1 MIKTLAKSIR
11 EYKKA
16 SILTPLFVSFEVIIE
31 CLIPWI
37 ASIFIA
43 EIEAD
48 DIRLNVVI
56 WLGVLLVALAGVSLT
71 FGALSAHNC
80 AIASCGFAKNL
91 RHDLYYS
98 VQDYSFANI
107 DKFSASSLVTRM
119 TTDVANVQMS
129 YMMLIR
135 TAVRCPFMLIFA
147 LTMVIVINP
156 KMALG
161 FAVIVPILA
170 IGLFLIM
177 KFAHPIFKNVFKKY
191 DNLNNSIQE
200 NVHGM
205 RVVKSFVRE
214 DYEKEKFGGAS
225 DDVAKDFK
233 RAEKLLALNTP
244 LMQVCFNL
252 VMLFVCFFGSRMV
265 VQTRGVDLNVG
276 EMSALLTYGAQ
287 ILMSLMMVSMIIVMV
302 AMSAASAARI
312 AEVLNEK
319 STIENP
325 DNPVTEVADGSI
337 IFKGVNFSY
346 SANSEKRALSDIN
359 LYIDSGETV
368 GIIGGTGAG
377 KTSLIQLISRL
388 YDVSDGQVMVGGVD
402 VREYDLETLRN
413 EVATVLQKNIL
424 FSGTIKENLRWG
436 DPDATDEEIER
447 ICKLA
452 AADEFIKTFPD
463 GYDTYIEQGGTNV
476 SGGQKQRLCI
486 ARALIKKPKIL
497 ILDDSTSAVDTK
509 TDALIRRSFAEEIPG
524 TTKIIIAQR
533 ISSVENADKIV
544 VLDGGQI
551 ESIGTHDELLKTSP
565 IYREVYNSQVKGDK
579 E

>member
-37 ASIFIA
+37 ASIFIE
-43 EIEAD
+43 EIEAENV
-48 DIRLNVVI
+48 RMNVVI
-56 WLGVLLVALAGVSLT
+56 ALGALLVVLAGVSLT

-129 YMMLIR
+129 YMMIIR

-147 LTMVIVINP
+147 LVMVIFINY

-161 FAVIVPILA
+161 FAVIVPILGV
-170 IGLFLIM
+170 GLFLIM
-177 KFAHPIFKNVFKKY
+177 RFAHPIFKHVFKKY
-191 DNLNNSIQE
+191 DTLNNSIQE

-214 DYEKEKFGGAS
+214 EHEKEKFGKAS

-244 LMQVCFNL
+244 LMQLCFNL
-252 VMLFVCFFGSRMV
+252 VMLFVCFFGSRLIV
-265 VQTRGVDLNVG
+265 NSNETELNVG

-287 ILMSLMMVSMIIVMV
+287 ILMSLMMVSVIIVMV

-312 AEVLNEK
+312 AEVLNEE
-319 STIENP
+319 STIKNP
-325 DNPVTEVADGSI
+325 EAPVTEVADGSI
-337 IFKGVNFSY
+337 IFKGVSFSY
-346 SANSEKRALSDIN
+346 SAASEKKSLSDIN

-388 YDVSDGQVMVGGVD
+388 YDVTEGQVMVGGVD

-413 EVATVLQKNIL
+413 EVATVLQKNVL

-452 AADEFIKTFPD
+452 AADEFIKSFPD

-509 TDALIRRSFAEEIPG
+509 TDAQIRRSFAEEIPN

-544 VLDGGQI
+544 VLDGGRI
-551 ESIGTHDELLKTSP
+551 ESVGTHAELLEKSP
-565 IYREVYNSQVKGDK
+565 IYKEVYNSQVKGDN

>member
-43 EIEAD
+43 EIESDTA
-48 DIRLNVVI
+48 RLKVI
-56 WLGVLLVALAGVSLT
+56 VGLGVLLIALACISLT
-71 FGALSAHNC
+71 FGALSAHYC

-91 RHDLYYS
+91 RHDLYYA

-107 DKFSASSLVTRM
+107 DKFSSSSLVTRM
-119 TTDVANVQMS
+119 TTDVSNVQMS
-129 YMMLIR
+129 FMMIIR
-135 TAVRCPFMLIFA
+135 TAVRGPFMIIFA
-147 LTMVIVINP
+147 LIMVLIISP

-161 FAVIVPILA
+161 FAIVVPILA
-170 IGLFLIM
+170 GGLALIVM
-177 KFAHPIFKNVFKKY
+177 RAHPIFKSVFKKY
-191 DNLNNSIQE
+191 DKLNNSIQE

-214 DYEKEKFGGAS
+214 SYETDKFGNAS
-225 DDVAKDFK
+225 TEVAKDFK
-233 RAEKLLALNTP
+233 KAEKLLALNTP
-244 LMQVCFNL
+244 LMQLCFNM
-252 VMLFVCFFGSRMV
+252 VMLFVCFFGTRLV
-265 VQTRGVDLNVG
+265 VSSGGTELNVG
-276 EMSALLTYGAQ
+276 EMSAILTYGAQ
-287 ILMSLMMVSMIIVMV
+287 VLMSLMMVSIIIVMV
-302 AMSAASAARI
+302 VLSAASAGRI

-319 STIENP
+319 STIVNP
-325 DNPVTEVADGSI
+325 EDPVTSVADGSI
-337 IFKGVNFSY
+337 IFKGVSFSY
-346 SANSEKRALSDIN
+346 SENAEKPALSDIN
-359 LYIDSGETV
+359 LFIDSGETV
-368 GIIGGTGAG
+368 GIIGGTGSG

-388 YDVSDGQVMVGGVD
+388 YDVSEGQVMVGGID
-402 VREYDLETLRN
+402 VRQYDLESLRS
-413 EVATVLQKNIL
+413 EVATVLQKNVL

-436 DPDATDEEIER
+436 DPNASDEEIQR

-452 AADEFIKTFPD
+452 AADEFIKTFPE

-486 ARALIKKPKIL
+486 ARALIRKPKIL

-509 TDALIRRSFAEEIPG
+509 TDAQIRRSFAEEIPN

-533 ISSVENADKIV
+533 ISSVEHADKIV
-544 VLDGGQI
+544 VLDGGRI
-551 ESIGTHDELLKTSP
+551 ESIGTHSELLERSP
-565 IYREVYNSQVKGDK
+565 IYKEVYNSQVRGDN